1 LRNSTNAGIL
11 QLFTILILLFSVLP
25 LPAQVP
31 LRTKIGQMLMVT
43 VTGDSVEDRSP
54 SMDTLKTDLSEGLIG
69 GVIMFTWSGNLKNPG
84 QIAHLT
90 RELQKRSAVPLF
102 ISVDEE
108 GGRVARLSA
117 SNGFA
122 STPSAYQ
129 MGTVVNQESYTRGTG
144 ATMAGWFVQTG
155 LNLNLAPVVDLNI
168 NPASPAI
175 GALERSFS
183 ADPATVTQHASWF
196 IDEFRRQ
203 KIFTALKHFPGH
215 GSATADSHLGFTDI
229 TDTWSSIELQPYV
242 NLLSAGMI
250 DVVMTGHLFN
260 AHFDSLYPAT
270 LSHATISGLLRSQI
284 GYNGVVVTDAMGM
297 SAISNLYTLE
307 QAVELAV
314 NAGVDILL
322 YTTNLDSSGV
332 SLARRIVNFIERRVA
347 RGAIAEARINESYAR
362 IMALKGRYLTGT
374 SEPLAGNL
382 PLQISL
388 TNFPNPFNPATAIR
402 YEIPRA
408 GWVSLKVYDLLGR
421 EVASLI
427 EQRQD
432 AGRYQV
438 QFNATGLVSGVYF
451 CRLQTESL
459 AATRKL
465 ILLR

>member
-1 LRNSTNAGIL
+1 LKNLTRAGIL
-11 QLFTILILLFSVLP
+11 RLWTVLFLLFSVLP
-25 LPAQVP
+25 LPAQIP

-54 SMDTLKTDLSEGLIG
+54 SMDTLKTDLSDGLIG

-90 RELQKRSAVPLF
+90 GELQKLSAVPLF
-102 ISVDEE
+102 IAVDEE
-108 GGRVARLSA
+108 GGKVARLSA

-129 MGTVVNQESYTRGTG
+129 MGTIINQESYTRGTA

-155 LNLNLAPVVDLNI
+155 LTMNLAPVVDLNV
-168 NPASPAI
+168 NPTSPAI

-183 ADPATVTQHASWF
+183 ADPVRVTQHASWF
-196 IDEFRRQ
+196 IDEFRKQ

-229 TDTWSSIELQPYV
+229 TDTWSSIELQPYMS
-242 NLLSAGMI
+242 LLSSGLI

-270 LSHATISGLLRSQI
+270 LSRATISGLLRSQM

-297 SAISNLYTLE
+297 SAITDLYTLE

-322 YTTNLDSSGV
+322 YTTNLDSSGI
-332 SLARRIVNFIERRVA
+332 SLARRIVDFIERQVSS
-347 RGAIAEARINESYAR
+347 GAIAETRINESYAR

-374 SEPLAGNL
+374 AEPLAGNL
-382 PLQISL
+382 PLRISL
-388 TNFPNPFNPATAIR
+388 TNFPNPFNPVTAIR

-408 GWVSLKVYDLLGR
+408 GWVSMKVYDLLGR

-427 EQRQD
+427 EERQD
-432 AGRYQV
+432 AGGYQV
-438 QFNATGLVSGVYF
+438 QFNAAGLVSGVYF

-459 AATRKL
+459 VATRKL